1 MSVAASPRYPSLK
14 NPLSHRFGRSLI
26 HGTNHLNLPI
36 STSSR
41 TTLRLDSFHPNSPPL
56 VTVRRRVTVF
66 VTAADEG
73 VGDGVWQ
80 RLDFSKLLD
89 AVLWLSEFL
98 CISFSVVLSAGYLI
112 AAITS
117 ESEKVAIKDKY
128 VAGILLALAGAVAVG
143 KWIQQRQWQR
153 VCSGGRFGFPGGGGG
168 GVNFNVVE
176 RIERLEDDVRNSTT
190 VIRVLSRQLEKLGVR
205 FRVTRKSM
213 KEPLA
218 ETAALSQK
226 NSEATRALAIQEDIL
241 GKELGEIQKVLLA
254 MQEQQQKQLELILAI
269 GKAGKLM
276 ESRRQST
283 SRETASART
292 CDTVLRKE
300 DGEPLKIHT
309 GIQHREIDDDKL

>member
-14 NPLSHRFGRSLI
+14 NPLSHRFDRSLI

-66 VTAADEG
+66 VSSADEG
-73 VGDGVWQ
+73 VGDRAWQ

-128 VAGILLALAGAVAVG
+128 VAGILLALAGAVAIG
-143 KWIQQRQWQR
+143 KWIQQRQWQM
-153 VCSGGRFGFPGGGGG
+153 VCSGGRFGFSGGGG
-168 GVNFNVVE
+168 GVSLNVVE

-226 NSEATRALAIQEDIL
+226 NSEATRALAIQEGIL
-241 GKELGEIQKVLLA
+241 EKELGEIQKVLLA

-276 ESRRQST
+276 ESRRQSA
-283 SRETASART
+283 SGETASVRT

-309 GIQHREIDDDKL
+309 GIQHRETNDNKL